1 MPTARPQTPR
11 PPTTNPRRQLV
22 KIRITGLPDEVD
34 HAATEIARVL
44 TVIETS
50 TPYPCRGNSR
60 QVRLYLEARLP

>member
-1 MPTARPQTPR
+1 M
-11 PPTTNPRRQLV
+11 